1 MSVRKKHSFYL
12 FEDQKIPSGFLNS
25 LSAIVTSHQQKAH
38 EEIAKMIVRYP
49 IAATL
54 LTLALTASAQ
64 EKKIE
69 RSTLPPAVEKAVQ
82 AETKGA
88 TIKGFAEER
97 EHGKTFYEVETVVDG
112 HTRDILFNTDGTI
125 AEIEEEVALE
135 SLPANVQAGL
145 KKKAGGVSIDKVE
158 SLTKKDKLVA
168 YEGSIRRNG
177 KAAEI
182 QVGPEGKSL
191 SHEE

>member
-1 MSVRKKHSFYL
+1 
-12 FEDQKIPSGFLNS
+12 
-25 LSAIVTSHQQKAH
+25 
-38 EEIAKMIVRYP
+38 MIVRYP
-49 IAATL
+49 IAATF

-112 HTRDILFNTDGTI
+112 HTRDILFHTDGTV

-135 SLPANVQAGL
+135 SLPANVQTGL

-182 QVGPEGKSL
+182 QVGPEGKNL
-191 SHEE
+191 SREE